1 MELKVRIL
9 LFLTTFTQL
18 TARLEKFL
26 VDWLLV
32 LGLKESLVE
41 CTTVCFKSE
50 VILDYNNNMDS
61 YSEDFAFISDQE
73 NPAGEIEI
81 ISPTLQSGL
90 PKDKN
95 YWAVILGLVC
105 FIVVIGNV
113 LVIASVFKEKVLQ
126 NITNYFIVSLAVADL
141 LVAGCVMPFSVY
153 VVVSDLYVI
162 YIFGS

>member
-1 MELKVRIL
+1 MKVRIL
-9 LFLTTFTQL
+9 QYLTTFTQL
-18 TARLEKFL
+18 TARLENFL
-26 VDWLLV
+26 VFWLLV

-41 CTTVCFKSE
+41 CMTVCFKSE

-61 YSEDFAFISDQE
+61 YSEDFAVISDQE
-73 NPAGEIEI
+73 NPAGKIEI
-81 ISPTLQSGL
+81 ISPTLSGL

-113 LVIASVFKEKVLQ
+113 LVIVSVFKEKVLQ

-153 VVVSDLYVI
+153 VVVSDLYV
-162 YIFGS
+162 

>member
-1 MELKVRIL
+1 MTLKVRIL
-9 LFLTTFTQL
+9 QYLTTFTQL
-18 TARLEKFL
+18 TARLENFL

-41 CTTVCFKSE
+41 CTTVCLKSE

-73 NPAGEIEI
+73 NPTGKIEI
-81 ISPTLQSGL
+81 ISPTLSGL

-113 LVIASVFKEKVLQ
+113 LVIVSVFKEKVLQ

-153 VVVSDLYVI
+153 VVVSDLYV
-162 YIFGS
+162 YP

>member
-1 MELKVRIL
+1 MTLKVRIL
-9 LFLTTFTQL
+9 QYLTTFTQL
-18 TARLEKFL
+18 TTRLENFL

-73 NPAGEIEI
+73 NPTGKIEI
-81 ISPTLQSGL
+81 ISPTLSGL

-113 LVIASVFKEKVLQ
+113 LVIVSVFKEKVLQ

-153 VVVSDLYVI
+153 VVVSDLYV
-162 YIFGS
+162 

>member
-1 MELKVRIL
+1 MTLKVRIL
-9 LFLTTFTQL
+9 QYLTTFTQL
-18 TARLEKFL
+18 TARLENFL

-73 NPAGEIEI
+73 NPAGKIEI
-81 ISPTLQSGL
+81 ISPTLSGL

-113 LVIASVFKEKVLQ
+113 LVIVSVFKEKVLQ

-153 VVVSDLYVI
+153 VVVSDLYV
-162 YIFGS
+162 YP

>member
-1 MELKVRIL
+1 MTLKVKIL
-9 LFLTTFTQL
+9 QFLTTFTQL
-18 TARLEKFL
+18 TARLENFL

-61 YSEDFAFISDQE
+61 YSEDFAVISDQE
-73 NPAGEIEI
+73 NPAGKIEI
-81 ISPTLQSGL
+81 ISPTLSGL

-113 LVIASVFKEKVLQ
+113 LVIVSVFKEKVLQ

-153 VVVSDLYVI
+153 VVVSDLYV
-162 YIFGS
+162 YP

>member
-1 MELKVRIL
+1 M
-9 LFLTTFTQL
+9 
-18 TARLEKFL
+18 TAF
-26 VDWLLV
+26 V
-32 LGLKESLVE
+32 
-41 CTTVCFKSE
+41 KSE

-61 YSEDFAFISDQE
+61 YSEDFAVISDQE
-73 NPAGEIEI
+73 NPAGKIEF
-81 ISPTLQSGL
+81 ISPTLSGL

-113 LVIASVFKEKVLQ
+113 LVIVSVFKEKVLQ

-153 VVVSDLYVI
+153 VVVSDLYV
-162 YIFGS
+162 YP

>member
-1 MELKVRIL
+1 MG
-9 LFLTTFTQL
+9 
-18 TARLEKFL
+18 
-26 VDWLLV
+26 WLLV

-41 CTTVCFKSE
+41 CATVCVKSE
-50 VILDYNNNMDS
+50 IILDYNNNMDS
-61 YSEDFAFISDQE
+61 YSENFAVISDQE
-73 NPAGEIEI
+73 NPAGKIEI
-81 ISPTLQSGL
+81 ISPTLSGL

-113 LVIASVFKEKVLQ
+113 LVIVSVFKEKVLQ

-153 VVVSDLYVI
+153 VVVSDLYV
-162 YIFGS
+162 

>member
-1 MELKVRIL
+1 MTLKVRIL
-9 LFLTTFTQL
+9 QYLTTFTQL
-18 TARLEKFL
+18 TARLENFL

-73 NPAGEIEI
+73 NPTGKIEI
-81 ISPTLQSGL
+81 ISPTLSGL

-113 LVIASVFKEKVLQ
+113 LVIVSVFKEKVLQ

-153 VVVSDLYVI
+153 VVVSDLYV
-162 YIFGS
+162 YP

>member
-1 MELKVRIL
+1 M
-9 LFLTTFTQL
+9 
-18 TARLEKFL
+18 
-26 VDWLLV
+26 
-32 LGLKESLVE
+32 
-41 CTTVCFKSE
+41 CFKSE
-50 VILDYNNNMDS
+50 VILDYNNDNMDS
-61 YSEDFAFISDQE
+61 YSDNFAVISDQE
-73 NPAGEIEI
+73 NPAGKIEI
-81 ISPTLQSGL
+81 ISPTMQSGL

-113 LVIASVFKEKVLQ
+113 LVIVSVFKEKVLQ

-153 VVVSDLYVI
+153 VVVSDLYV

>member
-1 MELKVRIL
+1 M
-9 LFLTTFTQL
+9 
-18 TARLEKFL
+18 
-26 VDWLLV
+26 
-32 LGLKESLVE
+32 
-41 CTTVCFKSE
+41 CFKSE

-61 YSEDFAFISDQE
+61 YSEDFAVISDQE
-73 NPAGEIEI
+73 NPAGKIEI
-81 ISPTLQSGL
+81 ISPTLSGL

-113 LVIASVFKEKVLQ
+113 LVIVSVFKEKVLQ

-153 VVVSDLYVI
+153 VVVSDLYV
-162 YIFGS
+162 YILVARWLFESGKLGKC

>member
-1 MELKVRIL
+1 M
-9 LFLTTFTQL
+9 
-18 TARLEKFL
+18 
-26 VDWLLV
+26 VDYMPTPDSNSY
-32 LGLKESLVE
+32 EE
-41 CTTVCFKSE
+41 
-50 VILDYNNNMDS
+50 DYNNNMDS
-61 YSEDFAFISDQE
+61 SSENFAVILDQE
-73 NPAGEIEI
+73 NPAGKIEI
-81 ISPTLQSGL
+81 ISPTLSGL

-113 LVIASVFKEKVLQ
+113 LVIVSVFKEKVLQ

-153 VVVSDLYVI
+153 VVVSDLYV